1 MSLLRLFKSGPK
13 NSAHTAKERLKV
25 IIARERAHRDG
36 PDYLPKL
43 RQEIIDV
50 IRKYVN
56 VSDEQVRMQIENY
69 GDIEKLELNITL
81 GEVPE

>member
-1 MSLLRLFKSGPK
+1 MSLFRLFRSGPK
-13 NSAHTAKERLKV
+13 NSAETAKERLKV

-36 PDYLPKL
+36 PDYLPKM

-56 VSDEQVRMQIENY
+56 VSDEHVKMQFENY
-69 GDIEKLELNITL
+69 GDMEKLELDITL